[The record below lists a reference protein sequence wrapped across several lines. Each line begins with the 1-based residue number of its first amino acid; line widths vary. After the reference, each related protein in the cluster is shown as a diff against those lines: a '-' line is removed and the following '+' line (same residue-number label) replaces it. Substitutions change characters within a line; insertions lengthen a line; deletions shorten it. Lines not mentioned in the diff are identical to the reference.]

1 MNEILQG
8 SGCLV
13 VTQVLS
19 CSSFPAHPTGTETGA
34 AHSVLR
40 GQAAHRPPPPGQPPA
55 IGASIAPPCS
65 PPAGSASF
73 IYAEFETCV
82 SHEQRSAS
90 LTAPAPLPPHTWSS
104 SKESSPQVHKAPK
117 QWVLLGSGA
126 RSLPKL
132 QGRPLRHQARHPPR
146 HRALLRGQQHRAG
159 HGVCR
164 AQRVENWDMK
174 IITHRVTPATHGMKQ

>member
-1 MNEILQG
+1 MFQLLRTPHGHGDGRCTLCAQRP
-8 SGCLV
+8 GC
-13 VTQVLS
+13 
-19 CSSFPAHPTGTETGA
+19 HG
-34 AHSVLR
+34 H
-40 GQAAHRPPPPGQPPA
+40 PPPGQPPA
-55 IGASIAPPCS
+55 IGTSIAPPCS
-65 PPAGSASF
+65 APAGSASF